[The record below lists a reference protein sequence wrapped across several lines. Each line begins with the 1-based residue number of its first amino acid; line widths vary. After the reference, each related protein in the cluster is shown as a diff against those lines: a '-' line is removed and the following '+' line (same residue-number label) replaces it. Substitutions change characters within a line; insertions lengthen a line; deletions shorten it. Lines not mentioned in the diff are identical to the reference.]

1 MITFLFGISITLNI
15 ILGIGYLLIY
25 KYSLKNIKNMLTN
38 KLIKH
43 FEKDSFD
50 IENIE
55 V

>member
-1 MITFLFGISITLNI
+1 MVTFLLGISITINM
-15 ILGIGYLLIY
+15 ILSLGYLLIY